1 MSQPDRPR
9 PDEVF
14 TPTKIP
20 LADTNVY
27 TKRSDPEKALTRYV
41 QRGQIPV
48 VFGEY
53 GVGKTTVVRRF
64 FREADDAGTVVYVSS
79 PAGKELADVFTV
91 VLEHLDYA
99 VETEI
104 SRRTGDSQELGAR
117 LVAHGKLA
125 TSNEINTK
133 YSLVVTSPTSEALIA
148 EMASRQVTLIIDELH
163 RATPSFREDLV
174 DFMKACRGGNDDYPV
189 IVLIGT
195 TLDAERLVGQDPGID
210 RFVKELLVEPLTDEE
225 ARFIVTQGFNR
236 LQLSVPDHLVE
247 TIIRTS
253 AGAPTIVQSVCL
265 DMAEACIARDD
276 TFLTPSDYEAAVRTY
291 LAENGRRL
299 AGVYLKAI
307 EQVGPKK
314 YRKQILLAMAEQTHD
329 FANMEEIRTRV
340 SEQLGD
346 DVPATALSGPLRE
359 LKSSEDSILQ
369 DVERREGGRVYNLN
383 SFRDPMMKSFI
394 RFMRELE
401 VQGLVPKPP
410 AL

>member
-1 MSQPDRPR
+1 MAQAARPR

-27 TKRSDPEKALTRYV
+27 TKRSDPERALTRYV

-64 FREADDAGTVVYVSS
+64 FRDADEAGNVVYVSS
-79 PAGKELADVFTV
+79 PAGKELSDVFTV

-104 SRRTGDSQELGAR
+104 SHRTGDSQELGAR
-117 LVAHGKLA
+117 LVAHGKLG
-125 TSNEINTK
+125 SSSDINTK
-133 YSLVVTSPTSEALIA
+133 YNLVVTSPTSEALIS
-148 EMASRQVTLIIDELH
+148 EMASRKVVLIIDELH
-163 RATPSFREDLV
+163 RASPSFREDLV
-174 DFMKACRGGNDDYPV
+174 DFMKACRGGSEDYPV

-210 RFVKELLVEPLTDEE
+210 RFVKELLVEPLTDDE
-225 ARFIVTQGFNR
+225 AQFIVTKGFER
-236 LQLSVPDHLVE
+236 LQLQVPDELVE

-265 DMAEACIARDD
+265 DMAEACLDRDD
-276 TFLTPSDYEAAVRTY
+276 EYLTQADYEAAVKTY

-314 YRKQILLAMAEQTHD
+314 YRKQILTAMASLTHD
-329 FANMEEIRTRV
+329 FANMEEIRSRV
-340 SEQLGD
+340 SEQLGKE
-346 DVPATALSGPLRE
+346 VPATALSGPLRE
-359 LKSSEDSILQ
+359 LKSTADSILQ

-394 RFMRELE
+394 RFMHELE
-401 VQGLVPKPP
+401 AQGLLPEQPP
-410 AL
+410 S